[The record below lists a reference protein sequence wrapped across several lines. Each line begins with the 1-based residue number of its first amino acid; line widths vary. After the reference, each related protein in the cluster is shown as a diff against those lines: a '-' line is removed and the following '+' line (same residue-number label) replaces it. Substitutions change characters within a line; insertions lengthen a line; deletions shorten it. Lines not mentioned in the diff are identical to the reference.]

1 MVSAT
6 GHISDNHVGDGQN
19 LPVFRLLDEDGHS
32 PGHQLTVVLYP
43 LCPGDEF
50 PIRVVSCS
58 DQSQWSAA
66 APAQGPCPNLASW
79 GLRRAPLL
87 TKAAF
92 SSLRHSPV
100 SGHEINVVGGNQLF
114 SNLFLMNQETP
125 KDIVY
130 DKDII
135 LCVSTF
141 RLGCNA
147 PCTSHHGC
155 RLQRWKLLVQSNGL
169 CLTWGPQR
177 APGQGQKWTEK
188 FNTTP
193 DLRFCALLVTTMYCG
208 W

>member
-1 MVSAT
+1 MPGPENTPSPRRVPSGRKSETLRTYRVVSAT

-135 LCVSTF
+135 CVFLHSDWV
-141 RLGCNA
+141 A
-147 PCTSHHGC
+147 MHHVLHTTAAGYNVGSY
-155 RLQRWKLLVQSNGL
+155 WS
-169 CLTWGPQR
+169 R
-177 APGQGQKWTEK
+177 AMV
-188 FNTTP
+188 
-193 DLRFCALLVTTMYCG
+193 CA
-208 W
+208 